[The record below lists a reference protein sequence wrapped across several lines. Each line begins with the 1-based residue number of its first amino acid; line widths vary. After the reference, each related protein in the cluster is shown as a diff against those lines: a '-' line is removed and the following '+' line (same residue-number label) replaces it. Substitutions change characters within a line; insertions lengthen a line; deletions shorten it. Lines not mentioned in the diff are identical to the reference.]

1 VGQASFFGVKRAWI
15 TCGAAAVLVAAG
27 GAARAGV
34 FDGFGGREDAYLVG
48 ADRVCA
54 PLAVAHGAAHGAP
67 ACHQAASDEIARLS
81 VKAARPERGAQAKL
95 AARAAGRTLTVTRV
109 DGGQTLVRW
118 DSLDPISR
126 VVDVYASSYGNLV
139 AVEMMVR
146 RGGRDRAEVVGFDLR
161 GAAPA
166 HPAAGS
172 EAGSGAGSGAGAAS
186 GSGAGSGSSAGA
198 AATPDSPALRK
209 ALARARKTRGAGA
222 QLRAWKQVLAVDAD
236 SSEARFG
243 LAVAHARMRHQAE
256 ALADLAGLTRSSRAD
271 AIEYLVAARFDRA
284 FARLRADPAFRKA
297 VGLDRP
303 AATFYERLMGMGG
316 AWEQEGT
323 SCDTPQ
329 VDLTLSRD
337 RTVAIRVKSACEG
350 MRFDDRFHGT
360 WAAQDPVLVLRL
372 PNPDGGS
379 DEVPCKVERKDR
391 EAAIHCVLS
400 GDLDFVVQPVRR

>member
-1 VGQASFFGVKRAWI
+1 MGQASFFGVKRAWI

-54 PLAVAHGAAHGAP
+54 PLAVAGGAAHGAP
-67 ACHQAASDEIARLS
+67 ACHKAASDEIARLS
-81 VKAARPERGAQAKL
+81 VKEARPERGAQAKL
-95 AARAAGRTLTVTRV
+95 AAKAAGRTLTVTRV

-126 VVDVYASSYGNLV
+126 IVDVYASSYGNLV

-161 GAAPA
+161 GAAAA
-166 HPAAGS
+166 HPAAGT
-172 EAGSGAGSGAGAAS
+172 EAGSGAGSGS
-186 GSGAGSGSSAGA
+186 GSGSASGA
-198 AATPDSPALRK
+198 AATAAPDSPALRK

-243 LAVAHARMRHQAE
+243 LAVAHARTRHQAE
-256 ALADLAGLTRSSRAD
+256 ALADLAELTRSARPD

-303 AATFYERLMGMGG
+303 PATFYERVMGMGG
-316 AWEQEGT
+316 TWEQEGT

-360 WAAQDPVLVLRL
+360 WAAQDPLLVLRL

-379 DEVPCKVERKDR
+379 DEVPCKVERRDR